1 MSATIANVS
10 NADFQ
15 SEVLDASGPVL
26 VDFWAAWCAPCRA
39 QTPILE
45 AYAASH
51 PNVKIVKV
59 NVDEAG
65 PVAARYGIRS
75 IPTLAVFAG
84 GKEVAKGVGVQRA
97 PQLDQLIAR
106 AG

>member
-1 MSATIANVS
+1 MSANITSVG
-10 NADFQ
+10 NADFR
-15 SEVLDASGPVL
+15 SEVLEATGPVI

-45 AYAASH
+45 KYAASH
-51 PNVKIVKV
+51 PGVKIVKV

-65 PVAARYGIRS
+65 QVAQQYGIRS
-75 IPTLAVFAG
+75 IPTLSVFTG
-84 GKEVAKGVGVQRA
+84 GREVAKAVGVQRS
-97 PQLDQLIAR
+97 PQLDQLVAR